1 MTLEPTPADKFT
13 FGLWT
18 VGNRGR
24 DPFGE
29 FVRPALDPCDAVKR
43 LAELGAYGVNF
54 HDNDLVPIDAAPAE
68 RDRIVG
74 DFRRALE
81 STGMKVPMATTNL
94 FTDPVFKDG
103 AFTSHDPQVR
113 AYAVQK
119 TMRAM
124 DLGVELGAHTYVFWG
139 GREGAEVDAAKDPVE
154 AIKRFRAAI
163 DFLCEY
169 ARDQKYGLRF
179 ALEAKPNEPRG
190 DIYFPTTAAF
200 LGFIATLAHP
210 EMVGVNPEVAHEHMA
225 GLNFYHV
232 VAQALEAGK
241 LFHIDLNDQKP
252 GRFDQDLR
260 FGSESIK
267 PLFFLVKL
275 LEESGYDGPR
285 HFDAHA
291 YRSEDAEGVWD
302 FARGCMR
309 TYLILK
315 DKANQFCAD
324 NEIQALLGEI
334 RGDGGPAQAGHDDE
348 GGRSVRLQAELIG
361 AYSRQAADEL
371 KARSFDRQALASRR
385 LPYEKLDQ
393 LVVDLLLGARL
404 R

>member
-1 MTLEPTPADKFT
+1 MTLQPTPADRFT

-29 FVRPALDPCDAVKR
+29 FVRPALDPMTAVHR
-43 LAELGAYGVNF
+43 LAELGAWGVNF
-54 HDNDLVPIDAAPAE
+54 HDNDLVPIDAAPAD
-68 RDRIVG
+68 RDRIVR

-81 STGMKVPMATTNL
+81 ATGMAVPMATTNL
-94 FTDPVFKDG
+94 FSSPVFKDG
-103 AFTSHDPQVR
+103 AFTAHDPQVR
-113 AYAVQK
+113 AYALQK

-124 DLGVELGAHTYVFWG
+124 DLGVELGARTYVFWG

-169 ARDQKYGLRF
+169 ARDQRYDLRF

-190 DIYFPTTAAF
+190 DLYFPTTAAY

-210 EMVGVNPEVAHEHMA
+210 EMVGVNPEVAHEHMI
-225 GLNFYHV
+225 GLNVYHV

-275 LEESGYDGPR
+275 LEESDYDGPR

-291 YRSEDAEGVWD
+291 YRTEDEDGVWD

-309 TYLILK
+309 TYLILRAK
-315 DKANQFCAD
+315 VRQFA
-324 NEIQALLGEI
+324 EHQGIQALLAEI
-334 RGDGGPAQAGHDDE
+334 RAGGEEIGDYTRERAQA
-348 GGRSVRLQAELIG
+348 
-361 AYSRQAADEL
+361 L
-371 KARSFDRQALASRR
+371 KAQDFDRRALASRR
-385 LPYEKLDQ
+385 LPYERLDQ
-393 LVVDLLLGARL
+393 LVIDLLLGV
-404 R
+404 

>member
-1 MTLEPTPADKFT
+1 MTLTPTPADKFT

-29 FVRPALDPCDAVKR
+29 FVRPPLDPVTAVHR
-43 LAELGAYGVNF
+43 LAELGAHGVNF
-54 HDNDLVPIDAAPAE
+54 HDNDLVPIDATPAE
-68 RDRIVG
+68 RDRIVAG
-74 DFRRALE
+74 FRCALA
-81 STGMKVPMATTNL
+81 STGMTVPMATTNL
-94 FTDPVFKDG
+94 FTEPVFKDG
-103 AFTSHDPQVR
+103 AFTSHDPHVR
-113 AYAVQK
+113 AYALQK

-124 DLGVELGAHTYVFWG
+124 DLGVELGAHIYVFWG

-154 AIKRFRAAI
+154 AIKRFREAI

-169 ARDQKYGLRF
+169 AIDQKYSLRF

-190 DIYFPTTAAF
+190 DIYLPTTTAYLA
-200 LGFIATLAHP
+200 LIPTLAHP
-210 EMVGVNPEVAHEHMA
+210 EMVGVNPEVAHEQMA
-225 GLNFYHV
+225 GLNVFHA
-232 VAQALEAGK
+232 VAQAIEAGK

-291 YRSEDAEGVWD
+291 YRTEDQEGVWE

-309 TYLILK
+309 TYLVLK
-315 DKANQFCAD
+315 SKVQQFAAHAGIQELLAD
-324 NEIQALLGEI
+324 I
-334 RGDGGPAQAGHDDE
+334 RGTGHAPE
-348 GGRSVRLQAELIG
+348 R
-361 AYSRQAADEL
+361 YSRQRADSL
-371 KARSFDRQALASRR
+371 KAQGFDRAALASRR
-385 LPYEKLDQ
+385 LAYERLDQ
-393 LVVDLLLGARL
+393 LVVDLLLGV
-404 R
+404 

>member
-1 MTLEPTPADKFT
+1 MTLTPTPADKFT

-29 FVRPALDPCDAVKR
+29 FVRPALDPPESVRR
-43 LAELGAYGVNF
+43 LAALGAWGVNF
-54 HDNDLVPIDAAPAE
+54 HDNDLVPIDATAAE
-68 RDRIVG
+68 RDRIVAA
-74 DFRRALE
+74 FRAALDE
-81 STGMKVPMATTNL
+81 TGMTVPMATTNL

-103 AFTSHDPQVR
+103 AFTSSDARVR
-113 AYAVQK
+113 LYAIQK
-119 TMRAM
+119 TMKAM
-124 DLGVELGAHTYVFWG
+124 DLGVELGAQTYVFWG
-139 GREGAEVDAAKDPVE
+139 GREGAEVDAAKDPIE
-154 AIKRFRAAI
+154 AIKWFREAI

-169 ARDQKYGLRF
+169 ARDQDYDLRF

-190 DIYFPTTAAF
+190 DIYFPTTASYLAF
-200 LGFIATLAHP
+200 IETLAHP
-210 EMVGVNPEVAHEHMA
+210 EMVGVNPEVAHEQMI

-267 PLFFLVKL
+267 GMFFLVKL

-291 YRSEDAEGVWD
+291 YRTEDPDGVWA
-302 FARGCMR
+302 FAQGCMR
-309 TYLILK
+309 SYLILK
-315 DKANQFCAD
+315 EKARQFRD
-324 NEIQALLGEI
+324 DSEIQGVL
-334 RGDGGPAQAGHDDE
+334 
-348 GGRSVRLQAELIG
+348 AELRSTADTEPLG
-361 AYSRQAADEL
+361 RYSADRARAL
-371 KARSFDRQALASRR
+371 KALAFDRAALASRP
-385 LPYEKLDQ
+385 LPYERLDQ
-393 LVVDLLLGARL
+393 LLVDLLLGVR
-404 R
+404 

>member
-1 MTLEPTPADKFT
+1 MSLQPTPADKFT

-29 FVRPALDPCDAVKR
+29 FVRPPLDPVVAVHR
-43 LAELGAYGVNF
+43 LAEIGAWGVNF
-54 HDNDLVPIDAAPAE
+54 HDNDLVPIDATSAE
-68 RDRIVG
+68 RDCIVAG
-74 DFRRALE
+74 FRKALD
-81 STGMKVPMATTNL
+81 STGVTVPMATTNL

-103 AFTSHDPQVR
+103 AFTSHDPRVR
-113 AYAVQK
+113 AYALQK
-119 TMRAM
+119 TMKAM
-124 DLGVELGAHTYVFWG
+124 DLGVELGARTYVFWG
-139 GREGAEVDAAKDPVE
+139 GREGAEVDATKDPLE
-154 AIKRFRAAI
+154 AIKRFREAI

-169 ARDQKYGLRF
+169 ARDQRYSLRF

-190 DIYFPTTAAF
+190 DIYFPTTASYLA
-200 LGFIATLAHP
+200 FIATLAHP
-210 EMVGVNPEVAHEHMA
+210 DMVGVNPEVAHEHML

-260 FGSESIK
+260 FASESIK

-291 YRSEDAEGVWD
+291 YRTEDPEGVWD

-309 TYLILK
+309 TYLALK
-315 DKANQFCAD
+315 EKARQFAAD
-324 NEIQALLGEI
+324 REIQALLAEI
-334 RGDGGPAQAGHDDE
+334 RREVSDAAAVPGPRLGPYTRARAQ
-348 GGRSVRLQAELIG
+348 Q
-361 AYSRQAADEL
+361 L
-371 KARSFDRQALASRR
+371 KDQEFDRHALASRR
-385 LPYEKLDQ
+385 LAYERLDQ
-393 LVVDLLLGARL
+393 LVVDLLLGMRSG
-404 R
+404 

>member
-1 MTLEPTPADKFT
+1 MFTPSHSDKFT

-29 FVRPALDPCDAVKR
+29 PTRDTLNPVTIVRR

-54 HDNDLVPIDAAPAE
+54 HDNDLVPVDASAAE
-68 RDRIVG
+68 RDHIVHE
-74 DFRRALE
+74 FRRVLDE
-81 STGMKVPMATTNL
+81 TGMRVPMATTNL

-103 AFTSHDPQVR
+103 AFTSHDPMVR
-113 AYAVQK
+113 GYALQK

-124 DLGVELGAHTYVFWG
+124 DLGVELGATTFVFWG
-139 GREGAEVDAAKDPVE
+139 GREGAEVDAAKDPID
-154 AIKRFRAAI
+154 AIRRFRDAI
-163 DFLCEY
+163 NFLCGY
-169 ARDQKYGLRF
+169 ARDQKYRLRF

-190 DIYFPTTAAF
+190 DIYFASTPSYLAF
-200 LGFIATLAHP
+200 INTLDHP
-210 EMVGVNPEVAHEHMA
+210 HMVGVNPEFAHEQMA

-232 VAQALEAGK
+232 VAQAIEAGK

-267 PLFFLVKL
+267 TLFYVVKM
-275 LEESGYDGPR
+275 LEETGYDGPR

-291 YRSEDAEGVWD
+291 YRSENADGVWD

-315 DKANQFCAD
+315 DKAQQFNED
-324 NEIQALLGEI
+324 REIQALLSEI
-334 RGDGGPAQAGHDDE
+334 RGVSATGSDTIGERLPSYDAGVAQH
-348 GGRSVRLQAELIG
+348 
-361 AYSRQAADEL
+361 L
-371 KARSFDRQALASRR
+371 KGFAFDRAALAARP
-385 LPYEKLDQ
+385 LPYERLDQ
-393 LVVDLLLGARL
+393 LVVELLLGARS
-404 R
+404 

>member
-1 MTLEPTPADKFT
+1 MTLQPTPADKFT

-24 DPFGE
+24 DPFGD
-29 FVRPALDPCDAVKR
+29 FVRPPLDPCESVRR
-43 LAELGAYGVNF
+43 LGELGAFGVNL
-54 HDNDLVPIDAAPAE
+54 HDNDLVPIDATPADRE
-68 RDRIVG
+68 RIVG

-81 STGMKVPMATTNL
+81 SAGMTVPMATTNL

-113 AYAVQK
+113 AYALQK

-139 GREGAEVDAAKDPVE
+139 GREGAEADAGKDPIE
-154 AIKRFRAAI
+154 AIKRFRFAI

-169 ARDQKYGLRF
+169 ALDHKYQLRF

-190 DIYFPTTAAF
+190 DIYFATTAAY
-200 LGFIATLAHP
+200 LGFINTLAHP
-210 EMVGVNPEVAHEHMA
+210 DMVGVNPEFAHEQMA
-225 GLNFYHV
+225 GLSFFHA
-232 VAQALEAGK
+232 VAQAIEAGK

-275 LEESGYDGPR
+275 LEESGYEGPR

-291 YRSEDAEGVWD
+291 YRTEDPQGVWD

-315 DKANQFCAD
+315 DKAKQFAAHT
-324 NEIQALLGEI
+324 EIQSLLREI
-334 RGDGGPAQAGHDDE
+334 RGDGTE
-348 GGRSVRLQAELIG
+348 LVGRFSPD
-361 AYSRQAADEL
+361 AAALL
-371 KARSFDRQALASRR
+371 KTRSFDRRALAARP
-385 LPYEKLDQ
+385 LPYERLDQ
-393 LVVDLLLGARL
+393 LVVDLLLGVA
-404 R
+404 

>member
-1 MTLEPTPADKFT
+1 MNLQPTPTDKFT

-29 FVRPALDPCDAVKR
+29 FVRPALDPNEAVSR
-43 LAELGAYGVNF
+43 LADLGAFGVNF
-54 HDNDLVPIDAAPAE
+54 HDNDLVPLDATAAE
-68 RDRIVG
+68 RDRIVR
-74 DFRRALE
+74 DFRRTLE
-81 STGMKVPMATTNL
+81 RTGMTVPMATTNL

-103 AFTSHDPQVR
+103 AFTSHDPQIR
-113 AYAVQK
+113 AYALQK

-124 DLGVELGAHTYVFWG
+124 DLGAELGARTYVFWG
-139 GREGAEVDAAKDPVE
+139 GREGAEVDAGKDPIE
-154 AIKRFRAAI
+154 AIKRFRFAI
-163 DFLCEY
+163 DFLCDY
-169 ARDQKYGLRF
+169 ARSQRYGLRF

-190 DIYFPTTAAF
+190 DIYFATTAAY
-200 LGFIATLAHP
+200 LGFITTLAHP
-210 EMVGVNPEVAHEHMA
+210 EMVGVNPEVAHEQMA
-225 GLNFYHV
+225 GLNVFHV

-291 YRSEDAEGVWD
+291 YRTEDAAGVWD

-315 DKANQFCAD
+315 DKAQQFAAHPG
-324 NEIQALLGEI
+324 IQALLQEI
-334 RGDGGPAQAGHDDE
+334 RGDGTNEVDGFTPE
-348 GGRSVRLQAELIG
+348 GAEALKGRT
-361 AYSRQAADEL
+361 
-371 KARSFDRQALASRR
+371 FDRQALAARP
-385 LPYEKLDQ
+385 LPYERLDQ
-393 LVVDLLLGARL
+393 LVVDLLLGVG
-404 R
+404 